1 MDQGL
6 ALVIITGAVAA
17 VYLVLAIRNFVL
29 GRTSY
34 GFARLFAAVLF
45 AAAAVFIA
53 VQMRL
58 F

>member
-17 VYLVLAIRNFVL
+17 VYLGLAIRNFVL

-34 GFARLFAAVLF
+34 GFARLFAAALF
-45 AAAAVFIA
+45 AAAALFIGFQ
-53 VQMRL
+53 VRL
-58 F
+58 L

>member
-17 VYLVLAIRNFVL
+17 VYLGLAIRHFVHN
-29 GRTSY
+29 RANY
-34 GFARLFAAVLF
+34 GLARLFAAVLF